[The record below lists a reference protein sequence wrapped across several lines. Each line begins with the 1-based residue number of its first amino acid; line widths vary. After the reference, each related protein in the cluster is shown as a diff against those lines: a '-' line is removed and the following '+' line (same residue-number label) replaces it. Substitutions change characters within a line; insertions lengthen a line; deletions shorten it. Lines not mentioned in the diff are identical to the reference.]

1 MSNRDRMAA
10 DDPLSWAERIANKL
24 RSLWLVHTYP
34 FASVGDPFSVHHS
47 VEIQRSMAGFI
58 RIGNSVTMGR
68 DVWIN
73 IPEEAPESDEPVI
86 ILEDGCKI
94 GRRCV
99 ISAGNRIHIERNAVF
114 APSVLIMDH
123 DHAFEDVNVPI
134 GDQGITKGGTIRI
147 EEGCWIGFGAAIL
160 CGKKELVIGRN
171 SVIGANSLVTRS
183 VPPYSVVTGNPARV
197 VKSYDPTRGE
207 WVLGSASASLALQAR
222 ER

>member
-1 MSNRDRMAA
+1 MSERNRIAA
-10 DDPLSWAERIANKL
+10 EDPLSWIERIANKL
-24 RSLWLVHTYP
+24 RSMWIVRTYP
-34 FASVGDPFSVHHS
+34 FASVGDGFYVHHS

-58 RIGNSVTMGR
+58 SIGSSVTIGR
-68 DVWIN
+68 GVWIN
-73 IPEEAPESDEPVI
+73 IPEVPESDEPVI
-86 ILEDGCKI
+86 IVEDGCKI

-99 ISAGNRIHIERNAVF
+99 ISGANRIHIERNAVF

-123 DHAFEDVNVPI
+123 DHAFEDVDVPI

>member
-1 MSNRDRMAA
+1 MINRDRVAA

-24 RSLWLVHTYP
+24 RSLWLARTYP
-34 FASVGDPFSVHHS
+34 FASVGDRFYVHHS
-47 VEIQRSMAGFI
+47 VEIQRSRASFI

-73 IPEEAPESDEPVI
+73 IPETPESNEPVI

-123 DHAFEDVNVPI
+123 DHAFEDVNIPI
-134 GDQGITKGGTIRI
+134 GDQGITRGGTIRI

-197 VKSYDPTRGE
+197 VKSYDPIRGE

-222 ER
+222 DR